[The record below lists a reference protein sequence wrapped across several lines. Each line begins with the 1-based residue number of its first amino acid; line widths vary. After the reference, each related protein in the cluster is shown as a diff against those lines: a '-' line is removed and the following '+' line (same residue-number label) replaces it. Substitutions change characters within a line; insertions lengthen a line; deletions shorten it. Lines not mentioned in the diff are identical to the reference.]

1 MAAFERPRIAVRLIS
16 VVFSLNLGRTAVV
29 VTPFVFGSCRSR
41 LIVLGVWGQPKAI
54 ASDGPQ
60 SWVDRMQKHQ
70 PTPAI
75 GSRIRLSALGME
87 RCSKLKSP
95 TGMIV
100 GTNRICT
107 SFRILIDG
115 RSCLSHCMRAILS
128 WTTNSSPAAPQ
139 SKASSV
145 GEPCATAVV

>member
-1 MAAFERPRIAVRLIS
+1 MQ
-16 VVFSLNLGRTAVV
+16 NL
-29 VTPFVFGSCRSR
+29 
-41 LIVLGVWGQPKAI
+41 
-54 ASDGPQ
+54 PQ

-70 PTPAI
+70 ATPAI

-100 GTNRICT
+100 GANRICT

-115 RSCLSHCMRAILS
+115 RKLPITLHATYIELDDEQQPG
-128 WTTNSSPAAPQ
+128 TAA
-139 SKASSV
+139 
-145 GEPCATAVV
+145 E